1 MALNQAL
8 SGINAAQADLNV
20 IANNISNANTVGF
33 KGSRAEFADVYA
45 VTGLN
50 LNATAVGGGT
60 RLSDVAQQF
69 AQGDTQTTGNSLDM
83 EINGNGF
90 FTLNTGAGL
99 AYTRAG
105 DFKKLDDGT
114 VVSNDGYKLQIYPPT
129 GNGSF
134 DTSTLTNLQLVSSQS
149 TATATTKA
157 SIVANLPASAA
168 PPTVTPFSP
177 TDANSYT
184 NATTFAVFDSQGGTH
199 QATVYYVKTATN
211 TWDTHLYVDGQSADT
226 TPPQQLTFNSAGQIA
241 TPTTGTLAYNPINLG
256 NGSNPLSLTLN
267 FSNTTQFGTDY
278 TPGTI
283 NKDGAE
289 AGTLTSIDIDSSGV
303 VTANYSNTTSTVL
316 GQVAIA
322 NFANT
327 QGLRQLGNTNWAAS
341 SDSGTAV
348 MGTANTGQFGSITS
362 GQLESSNTA
371 DTTAQLV
378 DMIQA
383 QRAYQANA
391 QVLSTD
397 NTLAS
402 SLFNAVSR

>member
-33 KGSRAEFADVYA
+33 KGSRAEFADIYA

-69 AQGDTQTTGNSLDM
+69 TQGDTETTGNSLDM

-90 FTLNTGAGL
+90 FVLNTGAGL

-129 GNGSF
+129 GNGTF
-134 DTSTLTNLQLVSSQS
+134 DMSTLTNLQLVTSQS
-149 TATATTKA
+149 TASATTNA
-157 SIVANLPASAA
+157 SIVANLPASAS
-168 PPTVTPFSP
+168 PPTVTPFNP
-177 TDANSYT
+177 TDVNSYN
-184 NATTFAVFDSQGGTH
+184 NATTFSVFDSQGGTH
-199 QATVYYVKTATN
+199 QATVYYVKTGTN

-226 TPPQQLTFNSAGQIA
+226 TPPQQLTFDASGQIA
-241 TPTTGTLAYNPINLG
+241 TPTTGNLAYNSINLG
-256 NGSNPLSLTLN
+256 NGSNPLTLSLN
-267 FSNTTQFGTDY
+267 FTNTTQFGTDY

-283 NKDGAE
+283 TKDGSE
-289 AGTLTSIDIDSSGV
+289 AGTLTNIDIDSSGV
-303 VTANYSNTTSTVL
+303 VTAHYSNTTSAVL
-316 GQVAIA
+316 GQVAVA
-322 NFANT
+322 NFSNV

-348 MGTANTGQFGSITS
+348 MGTANTGQFGGIQS